1 VRERNIYAVLLDGR
15 VPLPKLRSPIDAGA
29 RLVLPLGSTRL
40 LLERRRLLRVDSRMN
55 GSFIVF
61 VLSFYVLAATFL
73 WDTFVAQ
80 FFPKNRIQIV
90 PQTFPWIRQLR
101 GWQ

>member
-1 VRERNIYAVLLDGR
+1 MLARGSYYRWV
-15 VPLPKLRSPIDAGA
+15 
-29 RLVLPLGSTRL
+29 RLVCCLSGAVYYAWTHGW
-40 LLERRRLLRVDSRMN
+40 N